1 MPLPGHSLKLIKTD
15 LLSMVIVR
23 RVLAQLISA
32 ILALLGLLLI
42 FSKGGDFGSSAEL
55 LPVGFFV
62 VVLSLAAYA
71 MTWCSNGKTFST
83 PRDLAEVYQ
92 CSGDLFQSSLLALL
106 SSAMVTISKVSPWV
120 STIKYFFYS
129 LHWLFFSAAIVLAW
143 WAIHRLLR
151 LSARPNLTLNPPS

>member
-1 MPLPGHSLKLIKTD
+1 MFVL
-15 LLSMVIVR
+15 R
-23 RVLAQLISA
+23 RALALLISA

-71 MTWCSNGKTFST
+71 MTWCSNGKTFSP
-83 PRDLAEVYQ
+83 PRNLAEVYQ

-106 SSAMVTISKVSPWV
+106 SSAMVTLSKISPLPA
-120 STIKYFFYS
+120 TIKYTFYG
-129 LHWLFFSAAIVLAW
+129 LHWLLFSVAILLAW
-143 WAIHRLLR
+143 WAIHRLLGI
-151 LSARPNLTLNPPS
+151 STRPNLNIEPAR